1 MPHSAGMSG
10 SGDPHTTLPTELT
23 SGGLSLATLI
33 AAGTRDGI
41 AILGPEGELAFW
53 NSAAATITG
62 WSRAEAAKQ
71 NLGELVRAPD
81 SLIEIRN
88 GVWIELR
95 YSRVESDGRA
105 FLILMFT
112 DSTMLMSLH
121 STRQQLRSLGLIDEV
136 TSLAGRDLA
145 LVQLDQAIALARRD
159 KRSVGV
165 LSLKLDHFRQF
176 RETEGEAAEE
186 VIRQFA
192 QRVAAYIRGSDIP
205 ARLSNESFLVVLTAM
220 ASSNDAVIVTVRLL
234 LVLAEPYDVLGKARS
249 VHCSIGVAEFP
260 RDADDATTLLG
271 AALAAADRAQ
281 LMGGGQY
288 RVASEPRGNEDTP
301 A

>member
-95 YSRVESDGRA
+95 YSRVESDGRP
-105 FLILMFT
+105 FLI
-112 DSTMLMSLH
+112 
-121 STRQQLRSLGLIDEV
+121 
-136 TSLAGRDLA
+136 
-145 LVQLDQAIALARRD
+145 
-159 KRSVGV
+159 
-165 LSLKLDHFRQF
+165 
-176 RETEGEAAEE
+176 
-186 VIRQFA
+186 
-192 QRVAAYIRGSDIP
+192 
-205 ARLSNESFLVVLTAM
+205 
-220 ASSNDAVIVTVRLL
+220 
-234 LVLAEPYDVLGKARS
+234 
-249 VHCSIGVAEFP
+249 
-260 RDADDATTLLG
+260 
-271 AALAAADRAQ
+271 
-281 LMGGGQY
+281 
-288 RVASEPRGNEDTP
+288 
-301 A
+301 